1 MKRFQIIFMVLQ
13 VPLDALMLIL
23 AVVSAYLLRFTHI
36 AVALK
41 QPLFDLTLIDFVG
54 IALLVIPVWLV
65 IFAMTGLYSLDPN
78 RKFSSVIIRILLGCS
93 TGIAVLAM
101 YILFT
106 QQLFDSRFLVAASW
120 VFAVFYVGL
129 GRLFI
134 RALQGILYRVGVG
147 LRRVVII
154 GKDDIAKNLIETL
167 SQRKE
172 LGYVVIASYKNFD
185 KVVAKRMQKNIPDEI
200 IITNPRAHEDHALAA
215 FDFANEHHIGFKY
228 SADLFATLS
237 ANMRVNPLGG
247 VPIVEL
253 QRTRLDG
260 WGRVVKRLFDV
271 IMSIVVLII
280 TSPILLLTA
289 IVILFET
296 GRPVIYKNE
305 RVGVRTNNFFT
316 FKLRS
321 MHQKD
326 STGAQFGKE
335 GKNAEKAEKELIKKQ
350 GTKTGPIYK
359 IANDPRVTRVGKF
372 IRRWSIDEL
381 PQFVN
386 VLRGEMS
393 IVGPRPHQPREV
405 AGYNK
410 KHKYAFFVKPGITG
424 LAQISG
430 RSDLSYEEEMRLDI
444 LYIERWSI
452 WLDMIIFVKT
462 PFILFKKRKAL

>member
-185 KVVAKRMQKNIPDEI
+185 KVVAKRMQKNI
-200 IITNPRAHEDHALAA
+200 
-215 FDFANEHHIGFKY
+215 
-228 SADLFATLS
+228 
-237 ANMRVNPLGG
+237 
-247 VPIVEL
+247 
-253 QRTRLDG
+253 RTT
-260 WGRVVKRLFDV
+260 WIKR
-271 IMSIVVLII
+271 
-280 TSPILLLTA
+280 
-289 IVILFET
+289 
-296 GRPVIYKNE
+296 
-305 RVGVRTNNFFT
+305 
-316 FKLRS
+316 
-321 MHQKD
+321 
-326 STGAQFGKE
+326 
-335 GKNAEKAEKELIKKQ
+335 
-350 GTKTGPIYK
+350 
-359 IANDPRVTRVGKF
+359 
-372 IRRWSIDEL
+372 
-381 PQFVN
+381 
-386 VLRGEMS
+386 
-393 IVGPRPHQPREV
+393 
-405 AGYNK
+405 
-410 KHKYAFFVKPGITG
+410 
-424 LAQISG
+424 
-430 RSDLSYEEEMRLDI
+430 
-444 LYIERWSI
+444 
-452 WLDMIIFVKT
+452 
-462 PFILFKKRKAL
+462 